1 MSELKTMD
9 AATFKECFHLY
20 FRYCCMLCIGILKEH
35 AIAEDLAQDAFV
47 EAYTKN
53 IPKRKMKA
61 FLSKCVMSRAKNV
74 YRHVKDVRK
83 NEYGVILRFNT
94 YTSDNVLEHMI
105 KAELLHRIYRVIEAM
120 PDRRKECFKLT
131 YFDGLSF
138 AQVAFH
144 LSISLNTVKEHNNT
158 ALKYLRNKFGSN
170 FKFSTAGG
178 VHAKQ
183 NSL

>member
-1 MSELKTMD
+1 MSETKTMD
-9 AATFKECFHLY
+9 AGTLKECFHLY
-20 FRYCCMLCIGILKEH
+20 FRYCCMLCIGIVKER

-47 EAYTKN
+47 EAYMKN

-94 YTSDNVLEHMI
+94 YTSDNTLEHMI
-105 KAELLHRIYRVIEAM
+105 KAELLSRIYQVIEAM
-120 PDRRKECFKLT
+120 PQKRKEVFKLT
-131 YFDGLSF
+131 YLDSLSYSEI
-138 AQVAFH
+138 ATH
-144 LSISLNTVKEHNNT
+144 LSISIVTVKEHNKM
-158 ALKYLRNKFGSN
+158 ALKYLRAKFGSN
-170 FKFSTAGG
+170 FKFSTGGG

-183 NSL
+183 KSL